1 MQCYK
6 WVLSYTM
13 NAYMSILDAKADVV
27 ASFPYVDAFDVLMLI
42 MLMLTKKA
50 EQCTCIVI
58 IFSYHQSAVP
68 WVSNFSCMFL

>member
-1 MQCYK
+1 
-6 WVLSYTM
+6 M

-58 IFSYHQSAVP
+58 IFSYQHA
-68 WVSNFSCMFL
+68 CFL